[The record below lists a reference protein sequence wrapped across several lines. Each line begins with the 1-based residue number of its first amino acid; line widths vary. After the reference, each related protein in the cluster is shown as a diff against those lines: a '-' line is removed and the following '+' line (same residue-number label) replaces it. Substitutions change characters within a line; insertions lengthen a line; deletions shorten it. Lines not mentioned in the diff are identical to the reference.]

1 MVARMRVG
9 WSVAAVVAITPIM
22 PAMACPGLLP
32 SSGSQPA
39 KAAVTAQELVA
50 IREIGAS
57 HPGAGPDLAASPTGD
72 EIAFVVR
79 RADPESN
86 RYCVGL
92 VVQPL
97 GRNARPVLLDT
108 GDVLLRDDTPFLGL
122 SDMGSGRPLANRPD
136 WSADGRS
143 LYYLKAQNGL
153 AQVWRVARDGSGA
166 APLTSMPTGVVRFNL
181 APDGQLLVWSRP
193 GLVDARAKLR
203 REERQGWVYDRRFWT
218 VAEARP
224 FPPEEPLVL
233 QAVDPDNGTVRAATR
248 TEEEEATRLA
258 SLEQGRT
265 AWSGDGTLSATIESS
280 DPDAFYAP
288 VNIVVRRSGRA
299 IVCPDAVCSDR
310 AWGVWIQ
317 GNHLVVLREA
327 DANRGEM
334 ELVRWR
340 IGSRVSQRLWR
351 STDILVGC
359 TLARDVLL
367 CMHEGATAAP
377 SIVAFSLANGVK
389 RTLFKLNPQLA
400 PERLG
405 SVTRLVWRDATG
417 TLAFGDFALP
427 AMRRSGEKLPLI
439 VVQYESR
446 GFLRGGTGDEYPI
459 HALAQ
464 AGYAVLSI
472 HQPRRAAAVEAGKA
486 RTLDDFQRI
495 MVEGHMLRKRM
506 AAALDAGVDAA
517 IATGVIDPSRIGLTG
532 MSDGAVT
539 ACYALIHRPR
549 YAALALSGGCEEAE
563 TWTAMIGPGW
573 SERIRYW
580 GMPDPQQDPS
590 GYWDGVALS
599 RNVDRVRIPILFQVA
614 DRELLSAVQSWTAL
628 KAADRPVEMIVYPD
642 EYHNKWQPA
651 HRLAVYRTNMRW
663 FDYWLSGREESG
675 QEPVYSRWRVLKE
688 LRERLV
694 QSVQ

>member
-1 MVARMRVG
+1 
-9 WSVAAVVAITPIM
+9 VVAILLTA
-22 PAMACPGLLP
+22 PATACPGLLP
-32 SSGSQPA
+32 RANSKVE
-39 KAAVTAQELVA
+39 KAAVTAQDLVA

-57 HPGAGPDLAASPTGD
+57 HPGAGPDLAASPAGD

-79 RADPESN
+79 RADSETN

-97 GRNARPVLLDT
+97 GRNARPVLLDA

-122 SDMGSGRPLANRPD
+122 SDMGSGRPLANRPA

-143 LYYLKAQNGL
+143 LYYLKAQNGI
-153 AQVWRVARDGSGA
+153 AQLWRVSRDGSGA
-166 APLTSMPTGVVRFNL
+166 APLTNMPTDIVRFTL

-193 GLVDARAKLR
+193 GLVDAREKLR
-203 REERQGWVYDRRFWT
+203 REGREGWVYDRRFWT
-218 VAEARP
+218 VAETRP
-224 FPPEEPLVL
+224 LPLEQPLVL
-233 QAVDPDNGTVRAATR
+233 FRIDPVTGRASPASPADVDHANRDAQT
-248 TEEEEATRLA
+248 
-258 SLEQGRT
+258 EQGLAARSEDRRT
-265 AWSGDGTLSATIESS
+265 TASVEPAQTGVFFAQNRL
-280 DPDAFYAP
+280 
-288 VNIVVRRSGRA
+288 VVRRDQNALS
-299 IVCPDAVCSDR
+299 CPDMVCSER
-310 AWGVWIQ
+310 VWAVWIRGEQ
-317 GNHLVVLREA
+317 VFVLREA
-327 DANRGEM
+327 DADRGEM
-334 ELVRWR
+334 SLVRWT
-340 IGSRVSQRLWR
+340 IGEPSAHIMWR
-351 STDILVGC
+351 GPDLLFGC
-359 TLARDVLL
+359 TIAGTGLL
-367 CMHEGATAAP
+367 CVRESATKAP
-377 SIVAFSLANGVK
+377 SIQRVDLVTGGAHTILD
-389 RTLFKLNPQLA
+389 LNPELS

-405 SVTRLVWRDATG
+405 SVTRLSWRDATG

-427 AMRRSGEKLPLI
+427 AMRRPGEKLPLI

-472 HQPRRAAAVEAGKA
+472 HQPRRAVALEAGTA

-517 IATGVIDPSRIGLTG
+517 IATGVVDPSRIGLTG

-549 YAALALSGGCEEAE
+549 YAVLVLSGGCEEAE
-563 TWTAMIGPGW
+563 TWTALIGPGW

-580 GMPDPQQDPS
+580 GMPDPQDDPS

-599 RNVDRVRIPILFQVA
+599 RNVERVRIPILFQVA

-651 HRLAVYRTNMRW
+651 HRLAVYRTNVRW
-663 FDYWLSGREESG
+663 FDYWLRGREEPG
-675 QEPVYSRWRVLKE
+675 QEHVYARWRQ
-688 LRERLV
+688 LRDRSSAAGLLL
-694 QSVQ
+694 Q